1 MAADSQERRGEGR
14 TGRSRDETPAAEMSG
29 GRTGAESLA
38 RSGSLV
44 RGSCPSANVPS
55 TDWLPMTTTS
65 RTSAIR
71 ETASENVCELF
82 AGHAARPWRFAR
94 MRARSRWVSTPANG
108 EFCRSS
114 HPLSDRDVIASSS
127 SSTGPSRSRAHSP
140 NQRAAT
146 PRGCAAV
153 RRRRFVRARR
163 RVRSG
168 SVTSRLATG
177 WWSQR
182 LRTWSLVSLPAVF
195 SPSLSLRTSTRRT
208 RRCVPTDEYP
218 NRTLSQMSTTCCR
231 DDPRIEAA

>member
-1 MAADSQERRGEGR
+1 
-14 TGRSRDETPAAEMSG
+14 
-29 GRTGAESLA
+29 
-38 RSGSLV
+38 
-44 RGSCPSANVPS
+44 
-55 TDWLPMTTTS
+55 
-65 RTSAIR
+65 
-71 ETASENVCELF
+71 
-82 AGHAARPWRFAR
+82 

-146 PRGCAAV
+146 PRGCAAL
-153 RRRRFVRARR
+153 RRRRFTRARR

-195 SPSLSLRTSTRRT
+195 SPSLSLRTSIETDSAVRSDRR
-208 RRCVPTDEYP
+208 VPQLPAVAEV
-218 NRTLSQMSTTCCR
+218 
-231 DDPRIEAA
+231 DDVLPG